1 MYIRR
6 CRIEMLLQS
15 DWNDGAAVCDLV
27 RSLGGAAPTTN
38 QLSRDPDD
46 WETNLEKGQYFS
58 SLNY

>member
-1 MYIRR
+1 
-6 CRIEMLLQS
+6 MLLQS